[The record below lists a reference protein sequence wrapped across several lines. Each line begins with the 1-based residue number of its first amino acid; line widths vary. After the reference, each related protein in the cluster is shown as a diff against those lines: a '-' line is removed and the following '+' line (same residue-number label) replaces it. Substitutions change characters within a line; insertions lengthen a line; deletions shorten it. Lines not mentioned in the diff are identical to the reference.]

1 MPNPAQSDLHVN
13 VPLTNVSVAYIQKP
27 SEYVSAQVFPQVPVQ
42 KQSDLYWKYS
52 KSDWRRTDVQ
62 RRAPGTESPGVGW
75 KFDTDSYFCH
85 VYAVHK
91 DIDDQVRANADSN
104 FRLDSDATKFITNQ
118 LLLKRD
124 LDWANAYFKTGVW
137 ATDRTG
143 VSSGPNSTQFLQ
155 WDQSGSDPIANI
167 AQYVIDFRELTGFSP
182 NTMVVGANVMR
193 VLKNHPDILDRIK
206 YTQKGVITEDL
217 IAGLFGVGKLVVS
230 YATSTSVA
238 EINDAD
244 DQDAA
249 ATYAFTANSKAALL
263 CYTPSSPS
271 LMTPAAG
278 YTFTW
283 NGYAAGNSQ
292 GIKVKSF
299 RQEHIA
305 SDRVEAEMTYDMKV
319 IAPDMGVFLASAVA

>member
-13 VPLTNVSVAYIQKP
+13 VPLTNVSVAYIQSP
-27 SEYVSAQVFPQVPVQ
+27 SEYIANKVFPQVPVQ

-137 ATDRTG
+137 STDRTG
-143 VSSGPNSTQFLQ
+143 VASGPNSSQFVQ
-155 WDQSGSDPIANI
+155 WDQAGSDPIADV
-167 AQYVIDFRELTGFSP
+167 AKYTIDFRELTGFSP
-182 NTMVVGANVMR
+182 NTMVVGANTMR

-217 IAGLFGVGKLVVS
+217 IAGLFGVQKLLVS
-230 YATSTSVA
+230 YATSTAVA

-244 DQDAA
+244 VQDAA
-249 ATYAFTANSKAALL
+249 ATYSFIANSKAALL
-263 CYTPSSPS
+263 CHTPSAPS

-292 GIKVKSF
+292 GIRVKSF

-319 IAPDMGVFLASAVA
+319 IAPDMGVFLAAAVA

>member
-13 VPLTNVSVAYIQKP
+13 VPLTNVSVAYLQSP
-27 SEYVSAQVFPQVPVQ
+27 TEYIANKVFPQVPVQ

-62 RRAPGTESPGVGW
+62 KRAPGTESPGVGW
-75 KFDTDSYFCH
+75 KFDTDSYYCH

-124 LDWANAYFKTGVW
+124 SDWANAYFKTGVW

-143 VSSGPNSTQFLQ
+143 VTSGPNSAQYVQ
-155 WDQSGSDPIANI
+155 WDQAGSDPIADI
-167 AQYVIDFRELTGFSP
+167 ARYTIDFRELTGFSP

-206 YTQKGVITEDL
+206 YTQKGVVTEDL
-217 IAGLFGVGKLVVS
+217 IAGLFGVGKMLVS
-230 YATSTSVA
+230 YATSTAVA
-238 EINDAD
+238 EINDAE

-249 ATYAFTANSKAALL
+249 ATYSFLANSKAALL
-263 CYTPSSPS
+263 CHTPSAPS

-283 NGYAAGNSQ
+283 NGYAAGNGY

-299 RQEHIA
+299 REERIA

-319 IAPDMGVFLASAVA
+319 VAPDMGVFLASAVA